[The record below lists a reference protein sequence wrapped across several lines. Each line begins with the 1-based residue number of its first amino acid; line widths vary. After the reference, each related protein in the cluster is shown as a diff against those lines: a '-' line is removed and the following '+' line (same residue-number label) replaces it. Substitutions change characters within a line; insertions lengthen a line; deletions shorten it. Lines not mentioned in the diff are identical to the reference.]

1 MAKQTSKNRQTRPAA
16 TPTPF
21 EEARDEMF
29 QHIMQCGV
37 VGADPGHQESWFNET
52 THYLEERY
60 PELSETEIK
69 QLRTLGERF
78 AQPPKPRQQTSA
90 A

>member
-1 MAKQTSKNRQTRPAA
+1 MAKPTSKNRQTRPAA

-37 VGADPGHQESWFNET
+37 VGADPQHQESWFSET
-52 THYLEERY
+52 TRYLEERY

-78 AQPPKPRQQTSA
+78 AQPPKPKQQTSA

>member
-37 VGADPGHQESWFNET
+37 VGSEPDDQRSWFDET
-52 THYLEERY
+52 ARYLEERY

-78 AQPPKPRQQTSA
+78 AQPPKPKQQTSA

>member
-1 MAKQTSKNRQTRPAA
+1 MAKSTNRNRQTRPAA
-16 TPTPF
+16 APTPF

-37 VGADPGHQESWFNET
+37 VGAEPGDQTSWFDET
-52 THYLEERY
+52 TRYLQERY
-60 PELSETEIK
+60 PELSDTEIK

-78 AQPPKPRQQTSA
+78 AQPPKARQQTSA

>member
-1 MAKQTSKNRQTRPAA
+1 MAKSTSRNRQARPAA

-37 VGADPGHQESWFNET
+37 VGAQIEDQTSWFDET
-52 THYLEERY
+52 TRYLQERY

-78 AQPPKPRQQTSA
+78 SQPPKPRQQTSA